1 MPRDSA
7 THGGEDV
14 AIYAKG
20 PMAHLFRSVHEEN
33 YIAHVMAYASC
44 VGRYRDKCPPA
55 SDSRSDSSNDN
66 GAADGQPT
74 SDDRSGASG
83 VTGGHMW
90 LVVTWLFVIGL
101 LGL

>member
-1 MPRDSA
+1 MPKDSA

-44 VGRYRDKCPPA
+44 VGRYKDKCPPA
-55 SDSRSDSSNDN
+55 SDSSNGN
-66 GAADGQPT
+66 RAAGGQPT
-74 SDDRSGASG
+74 SDDRSGAG
-83 VTGGHMW
+83 NVTGGHVW